1 MSTLLVFVLGTAG
14 VVGWL
19 TFLRAPDNAPSA
31 ACGAEPTR
39 PRLVAAGA
47 SMTQGSLGAD
57 WVGAVR
63 ARHPA
68 YEVVNAGVNGNKVA
82 DLLARVETDVVA
94 CRPAAVTLLI
104 GTNDVRDDV
113 PPDRY
118 RADLRTVVERVK
130 TTGARVA
137 LMSLPPLGEDLD
149 AGPNLRLPAYN
160 AAVKEVAAVTG
171 AAYLPLYERMAGTLR
186 QAGPPHALRLQLP
199 PRTHGRGPAP
209 PATPHLGRDRGVRRP
224 HAAGGPHPPDR
235 PRRIDGHRPH
245 LSLAHGQALTAA
257 CPPSAERALCRCRRR
272 VGRVTLPP

>member
-1 MSTLLVFVLGTAG
+1 MTITLSTLLVFVLGTAG

-19 TFLRAPDNAPSA
+19 TFLRAPDSPPSA

-118 RADLRTVVERVK
+118 RADLRTLVERVT

-149 AGPNLRLPAYN
+149 TGPNLRLPAYN
-160 AAVKEVAAVTG
+160 AAIKEVAAATG
-171 AAYLPLYERMAGTLR
+171 ADYLPLYERMADTLS
-186 QAGPPHALRLQLP
+186 QAGPRTPYAFSFPLALTVAAQHHLLR
-199 PRTHGRGPAP
+199 RSWDEIAASGGRMLLVDHI
-209 PATPHLGRDRGVRRP
+209 HLTDR
-224 HAAGGPHPPDR
+224 AASMVTD
-235 PRRIDGHRPH
+235 
-245 LSLAHGQALTAA
+245 LTAA
-257 CPPSAERALCRCRRR
+257 WLTGKP
-272 VGRVTLPP
+272 